1 LSSCEITAPLKT
13 DLGAAIYRVNGILNA
28 QETPFDEVK
37 EDLKRGFSLDRA
49 QRLIEA
55 EQTRLD
61 DLLAAGATLEELA
74 NESDMRLET
83 TIYYDGVENDI
94 SAYAAFRSA
103 AAGLQGTDF
112 PAIIRLADGG
122 IIAMRLEEILPKRPE
137 DFMQVRDNV
146 QALWRD
152 SVLRDAL
159 DSLGKET
166 LSRAEAG
173 ENLVDLGSKFK
184 TMSSLKRNGTTSDAS
199 PLVIARAFE
208 LDEGT
213 FGQVDGVDSV
223 YVIQLLG
230 ISDGDSTTEEARS
243 IEDAFASQ
251 LDQGLASDLF
261 QIFVSQVQQSAG
273 VSLNEQALNAVHTNF
288 Q

>member
-1 LSSCEITAPLKT
+1 
-13 DLGAAIYRVNGILNA
+13 
-28 QETPFDEVK
+28 
-37 EDLKRGFSLDRA
+37 
-49 QRLIEA
+49 
-55 EQTRLD
+55 
-61 DLLAAGATLEELA
+61 
-74 NESDMRLET
+74 M
-83 TIYYDGVENDI
+83 
-94 SAYAAFRSA
+94 
-103 AAGLQGTDF
+103 
-112 PAIIRLADGG
+112 ADGG
-122 IIAMRLEEILPKRPE
+122 ILAMRLEEILPTRPE
-137 DFMQVRDNV
+137 DFTQVRDNV

-159 DSLGKET
+159 GTLGKET

-184 TMSSLKRNGTTSDAS
+184 TMSSLKRNGSTSDAS

-243 IEDAFASQ
+243 IEDAFANQ

-261 QIFVSQVQQSAG
+261 QIFVSQVQQTAG